1 VDTTE
6 PAGPRQLPGVPVVV
20 GGDVKLVETAA
31 EPVDDN
37 GDVFVH

>member
-1 VDTTE
+1 
-6 PAGPRQLPGVPVVV
+6 VPVVV
-20 GGDVKLVETAA
+20 GGDVELVETAA